1 MTMLTIEQLEAVEQ
15 KARVEDAVVRSAM
28 ARIRPSWTMVERAP
42 GGGIFRCGVLQVFF
56 SVLRYEDHRTWL
68 HVSLC
73 GRTGQDRFHLP
84 SWEDVKRVKTDFIG
98 EDRWAYQVFPDAR
111 AYINQNPYVLHLF
124 SLLDGTPA
132 LPDFT
137 WGLGTL

>member
-1 MTMLTIEQLEAVEQ
+1 MNLPSIDRLRAVEQ
-15 KARVEDAVVRSAM
+15 KARVDDATVRAAM
-28 ARIRPSWTMVERAP
+28 ARIKPSWAMIERGP
-42 GGGIFRCGVLQVFF
+42 GGGVFRRGGLQVFF
-56 SVLRYEDHRTWL
+56 SVQRYGDGRVWL
-68 HVSLC
+68 HVSAC
-73 GRTGQDRFHLP
+73 GRTGERKYHLP
-84 SWEDVKRVKTDFIG
+84 SWEDMKRVKADFIG

-111 AYINQNPYVLHLF
+111 HYINQNPYVLHLF